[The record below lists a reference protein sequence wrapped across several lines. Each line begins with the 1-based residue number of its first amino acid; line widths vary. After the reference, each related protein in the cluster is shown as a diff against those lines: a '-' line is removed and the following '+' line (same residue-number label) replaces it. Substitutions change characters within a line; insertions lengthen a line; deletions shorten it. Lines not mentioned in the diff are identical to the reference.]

1 MVALVT
7 GASRGI
13 GKAIAIEL
21 AALGYDLALVARNE
35 SALAEVIA
43 SLPDSCGKAVAIP
56 ADLSQEESYA
66 SVIAEAV
73 SELGGLDVLVNCA
86 GLSQAGSFTEV
97 TPQEWDRIF
106 AVVKSPT
113 PSMFAVCAELQ
124 TEAKLYDDA
133 ERTYRILG
141 TFLESPDLVNTKLG
155 QLEFNKGNYKKALE
169 LLQKAP
175 LDTER
180 LLIETDCYMRLRNYD
195 KALERI
201 RNAARITPALLEGRR
216 FRLISANI
224 ADKANNMQYVEQML
238 APLLT
243 SRPPAPPS
251 EDVPEAEIYNS
262 LGYIFADHDYKLPE
276 ALQYPVNQHFFA
288 SARHSRIASREFAFV
303 LDLRL
308 WYVERRGTRHLC
320 KSTIYTLSAQYAWD
334 IYRFQIT
341 TVPLKWTN
349 RSLK

>member
-106 AVVKSPT
+106 AVNAKAPFFLCKEALPYLKESPKAT
-113 PSMFAVCAELQ
+113 VINISSVVGFKGYINQSAYSSSKHALAGFTKVLAKEVQPFGIRVHLISPGGVATEMVTKMRPDINADELIQPLEIAELVRFLV
-124 TEAKLYDDA
+124 TREGNGTIDHLY
-133 ERTYRILG
+133 
-141 TFLESPDLVNTKLG
+141 
-155 QLEFNKGNYKKALE
+155 
-169 LLQKAP
+169 
-175 LDTER
+175 
-180 LLIETDCYMRLRNYD
+180 
-195 KALERI
+195 I
-201 RNAARITPALLEGRR
+201 RRYSG
-216 FRLISANI
+216 
-224 ADKANNMQYVEQML
+224 L
-238 APLLT
+238 AF
-243 SRPPAPPS
+243 
-251 EDVPEAEIYNS
+251 D
-262 LGYIFADHDYKLPE
+262 
-276 ALQYPVNQHFFA
+276 
-288 SARHSRIASREFAFV
+288 
-303 LDLRL
+303 
-308 WYVERRGTRHLC
+308 
-320 KSTIYTLSAQYAWD
+320 
-334 IYRFQIT
+334 
-341 TVPLKWTN
+341 
-349 RSLK
+349 